1 MKNWQKIILVLFL
14 AGLLGGLYGYFFVYN
29 KPHPDYAELKAE
41 HVLPAVDLFEAY
53 RTDKSS
59 ADAKYTG
66 KMVEIN
72 GTLNRLEQIDSL
84 TIVVFVFDQGMFG
97 EEGIRCTLLPEHVS
111 GASGLVPGELT
122 TIKGLCT
129 GYNETDVIFEKSVV
143 VK

>member
-1 MKNWQKIILVLFL
+1 MKKWQKIILVLFL
-14 AGLLGGLYGYFFVYN
+14 AGVLGGLYGYFFVYN
-29 KPHPDYAELKAE
+29 KPHPDYADLKAE
-41 HVLPAVDLFEAY
+41 HILPAAELFDAY

-59 ADAKYTG
+59 ADALYTG

-84 TIVVFVFDQGMFG
+84 RIVVFVFDQGMFG
-97 EEGIRCTLLPEHVS
+97 EEGIRCTLLPEYVS
-111 GASGLVPGELT
+111 DANSLAPGDLT

-129 GYNETDVIFEKSVV
+129 GYNETDVILEKSVV